1 MRRQNEG
8 LVTCVER
15 QVPRDHAS
23 SFCRD
28 IAIKVAFW
36 AWHRMES
43 SDDRQ
48 SQHLSWAITS
58 FGTRPQTQQWALAAQ
73 ALSGQ
78 GVPEPLT
85 RTKPEASAASC
96 HYLTLGVTRVVIKLS
111 FCCACAHQYQALP
124 LFFFFFSFLGEGR
137 RVSREQNSNLG
148 APKFRVYQLESKWPL
163 TLRRNSVI
171 HQVCTEHFRATRD
184 LGAGKASAQAIGPQS
199 HVWAPVSLPAAWWAE
214 TGNNQVSRY
223 CEGQ

>member
-1 MRRQNEG
+1 MTQDG
-8 LVTCVER
+8 KL
-15 QVPRDHAS
+15 
-23 SFCRD
+23 
-28 IAIKVAFW
+28 W
-36 AWHRMES
+36 W
-43 SDDRQ
+43 Q

-124 LFFFFFSFLGEGR
+124 LFFFFSFLGEGR

-171 HQVCTEHFRATRD
+171 HQVCTEHFR
-184 LGAGKASAQAIGPQS
+184 GHPG
-199 HVWAPVSLPAAWWAE
+199 
-214 TGNNQVSRY
+214 SR
-223 CEGQ
+223 CWEGQCPGHRAAEPCVGTCVPTCSLVGRDW